1 MNLDRNLVELAVYEY
16 VLDSCVQKIIMYVF
30 DCENNGLT
38 TIRQTNGYLAEKFGW
53 KKETVEWSLSNA
65 KKTGLISIV
74 GRGKRRTLEAN
85 MQTIMENVGALI
97 AKKKLKKQDFEK
109 LISETTQELTQGNTQ
124 GFTQGNTQG
133 KPDYNSKGN
142 SNSKD
147 KEIKEKSQS
156 LKKNNKL
163 IKECEK
169 WLDDFNKICN
179 TNFKTLNI
187 LVKNYTQW
195 RKVYTYEEMS
205 MAIQLAHVDEW
216 FKNKLTP
223 QLLLRTR
230 NKNGECDYIGE
241 LLNKCK
247 GNYDLFNKLLL
258 NGREK
263 KIKFEKEQKEK
274 AEKQRE
280 IVEKQKTKLEKIRK
294 QKQLEEKIER
304 EKQEKNMLPTG
315 TFYVKKN
322 RNIGAIDF
330 N

>member
-1 MNLDRNLVELAVYEY
+1 MATRRMFSL
-16 VLDSCVQKIIMYVF
+16 KIIDTDLFLDMPTSSRLLYF
-30 DCENNGLT
+30 DLSMRADDDGF
-38 TIRQTNGYLAEKFGW
+38 IASPKKIIKMTN
-53 KKETVEWSLSNA
+53 
-65 KKTGLISIV
+65 
-74 GRGKRRTLEAN
+74 AN
-85 MQTIMENVGALI
+85 EDDLRLLI
-97 AKKKLKKQDFEK
+97 AKKFIIPFESGICVIRHWKIHNYIQKDRYSETLYFEEKNKLKTNKDNSYQVDTECIQDVS
-109 LISETTQELTQGNTQ
+109 IVDTQVRL
-124 GFTQGNTQG
+124 G
-133 KPDYNSKGN
+133 KVRLGKV
-142 SNSKD
+142 KD